1 MRIIRNTTGTDENYP
16 RIYVKT
22 KEDKT
27 AGGGDTHVFTEKIG
41 GGGGVSL

>member
-1 MRIIRNTTGTDENYP
+1 MRIIRNTTETDESHP

-27 AGGGDTHVFTEKIG
+27 ADGGDTQVFTEKAG
-41 GGGGVSL
+41 GGGAG